1 MFRPETLFGG
11 HKKSDSDARR
21 TGLRESPWVSFQTSF
36 RVAGPGSMSGKATY
50 LWLCSTAPVQQLPSG
65 LPGQHLALELAQE
78 VNEKVVIAAA
88 PIRIRIFFMSG
99 RAYISEP

>member
-21 TGLRESPWVSFQTSF
+21 TGLRESPWVSFQTSS

-50 LWLCSTAPVQQLPSG
+50 LWLCSTAPAQQLPSV
-65 LPGQHLALELAQE
+65 PQHLALELAQE

-88 PIRIRIFFMSG
+88 PMRIRIFFMSG